1 MAEPTQ
7 YAQISRVDVDRLYA
21 GQLAPESWLELEV
34 RVIELLERGEMS
46 TEKSRAMVQALRRLS
61 DAHNPVPPDAGELYL
76 LVRPVLETL
85 PGGYG

>member
-1 MAEPTQ
+1 MAEPTH
-7 YAQISRVDVDRLYA
+7 YAPISRVDIDRLYT

-34 RVIELLERGEMS
+34 RVIDLLERGEM
-46 TEKSRAMVQALRRLS
+46 TAEQSRAIVQALRRLS
-61 DAHNPVPPDAGELYL
+61 DAHHPVPPDAGELYL